1 MKRAS
6 LTFMLGLV
14 VALTVAS
21 SARADTLNGV
31 ITSYESGNKG
41 TDMSVRTSDGRS
53 HALWFDNMKKPLF
66 QGKPLPW
73 CPSFPCDGWPSQLV
87 LGKTHVKI
95 TAVKETVEGTV
106 VETPTQITLVH

>member
-1 MKRAS
+1 MKHAILIS
-6 LTFMLGLV
+6 LLGII

-21 SARADTLNGV
+21 GARADTLDGV
-31 ITSYESGNKG
+31 IMSYESGNKG
-41 TDMSVRTSDGRS
+41 TDMSVRTSDGHR

-87 LGKTHVKI
+87 LGKTHVKV
-95 TAVKETVEGTV
+95 TVVKETVEGTV
-106 VETPTQITLVH
+106 VWTPTRITLVH